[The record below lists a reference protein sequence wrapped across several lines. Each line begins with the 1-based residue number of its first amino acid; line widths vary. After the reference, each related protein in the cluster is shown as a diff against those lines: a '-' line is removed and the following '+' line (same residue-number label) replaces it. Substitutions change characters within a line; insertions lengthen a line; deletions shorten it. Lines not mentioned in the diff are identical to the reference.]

1 MSSRPRRHRHR
12 RVGSTA
18 RRYKPSEL
26 VPIDPRRQI
35 SREAILVAIAVG
47 LVAAA
52 LIALIWILANR
63 SIDESRTMIREQ
75 VEQSLAAQAAT
86 LSEEVRLEL
95 NVIDQTLAVLQAA
108 WTKDPEGFKLSD
120 WHKSLPAL
128 TSVADD
134 IFIADQNRIIQQ
146 DILPQAVGQGIG
158 AAYLNF
164 PHGSLEL
171 FDPDGGKS
179 RETRI
184 IPSPTN
190 ASIEARRFLVYIA
203 RPLGDPPKYILGAS
217 YRSGELTRHY
227 AEAALGFNGVAA
239 MIDTRRGGLQAI
251 AGPSARRPRTD
262 VSHTEM
268 FEAIKKGERGV
279 WTGPTGMDGA
289 ERIHGYHIV
298 PGRDLVVLVG
308 MLRSQAMAPA
318 EALASATRSVAVVAS
333 GLVVII
339 AGVVIWA
346 LARRRERRRQAR
358 TFQRAQTDLQTAQS
372 DLAAARSRGTVAA
385 AQVRALL
392 DGTTD
397 AAATFDADLKLSNWN
412 ERFALTSGIEATALR
427 EGLPLDEVLRLQ
439 ARAGMFGGGEDPEA
453 EVARRMQVLLGG
465 ATEAPLTQMGPA
477 GTPIVVSA
485 QRMPDSGLVLFLGGL
500 SEWQAPPRVAPEPD
514 LRFIEPV
521 AEAQQDTPSTPAPKV
536 DW

>member
-26 VPIDPRRQI
+26 VRIDPRRQV
-35 SREAILVAIAVG
+35 SREAILVAIAVA
-47 LVAAA
+47 LVSAA
-52 LIALIWILANR
+52 LITLVWIMANR
-63 SIDESRTMIREQ
+63 SIDESRTLVREQ
-75 VEQSLAAQAAT
+75 VEQSLSAQAAT
-86 LSEEVRLEL
+86 LGEQARLEL
-95 NVIDQTLAVLQAA
+95 SIIDQTLAVLQAA
-108 WTKDPEGFKLSD
+108 WNKDSVNFQLSD
-120 WHKSLPAL
+120 WHKTLPAL
-128 TSVADD
+128 TGVADD
-134 IFIADQNRIIQQ
+134 IFIAGQNRIIQQ

-164 PHGSLEL
+164 PHGSLEI
-171 FDPDGGKS
+171 FNPDGS
-179 RETRI
+179 PIQDSRI
-184 IPSPTN
+184 IPSPSN
-190 ASIEARRFLVYIA
+190 ASVEARRFLVYIA
-203 RPLGDPPKYILGAS
+203 RPLGTPPQAILGAS
-217 YRSGELTRHY
+217 WRTGELTRHY
-227 AEAALGFNGVAA
+227 ASADLGFNGVAA
-239 MIDTRRGGLQAI
+239 MIDTRQGGLQAI
-251 AGPSARRPRTD
+251 AGPSSRRPRTD
-262 VSHTEM
+262 LSRTEM
-268 FEAIKKGERGV
+268 YEVMKKAGRGV
-279 WTGPTGMDGA
+279 WTGPTGMDGV
-289 ERIHGYHIV
+289 ERIHGFYTV
-298 PGRDLVVLVG
+298 PGRDLLVLVG

-453 EVARRMQVLLGG
+453 EVARRMQVLVGG

-500 SEWQAPPRVAPEPD
+500 SEWQAPPRVAPEPE